1 MFILDHTTNSAQGHY
16 IYIETSF
23 PAKENDTARIIS
35 EHLINGQGC
44 LSLWYHMYGEDIG
57 SLVIYTSTKSNP
69 MTEVNRITG
78 EQGNQWK
85 KLNTDIGVTLQDKE
99 SLRIIIEGVVGPSIL
114 GRKKTL
120 FVLSII
126 SLMLYFLR

>member
-1 MFILDHTTNSAQGHY
+1 
-16 IYIETSF
+16 
-23 PAKENDTARIIS
+23 
-35 EHLINGQGC
+35 
-44 LSLWYHMYGEDIG
+44 MYGEDVG

-99 SLRIIIEGVVGPSIL
+99 SLRIIIEGVVGPYIL
-114 GRKKTL
+114 GRKNPVL
-120 FVLSII
+120 F
-126 SLMLYFLR
+126 YQ